1 MNKEKLYLALKNI
14 IKIRQSELNISKDFE
29 KNKIFSFL
37 HLCIGQEAVAVGTA
51 MALTKKDY
59 FFGNH
64 RSHGHYLAKGGNF
77 KKMIFEIYGDKRG
90 CCQGLGGSM
99 HMLDLKKGFVGSSPI
114 LGSGPPIAT
123 GIAFAKKLRKEKNIC
138 VVFLGDGA
146 SEEGAFY
153 ESLNLSGL
161 LKLPLLFVIENNLYA
176 GETSAEHRKTKGFNI
191 NLLVRKGFNLLFKEV
206 NGQDFCEVYQ
216 NIFLLKKQILK
227 LKKPGVLY
235 ANCLRRY
242 AHSGIYS
249 DLKSDYRKDDKE
261 ITHLKY
267 DPIKI
272 LTNKLAKIGEKKDK
286 IIKFI
291 NYHSLKEDK
300 KFSEVRNKIKVR
312 NIQ

>member
-1 MNKEKLYLALKNI
+1 MNKAKLLLALRNI
-14 IKIRQSELNISKDFE
+14 IKIRQAELNISKDFE

-37 HLCIGQEAVAVGTA
+37 HLCIGQEAIAVGVA
-51 MALTKKDY
+51 MALKKKDY

-77 KKMIFEIYGDKRG
+77 EKMIFEIYGDKRG

-99 HMLDLKKGFVGSSPI
+99 HMLDLKKGFMGSSPI

-123 GIAFAKKLRKEKNIC
+123 GIAFAKKLRNENNIC

-191 NLLVRKGFNLLFKEV
+191 SSLINKGFNLLFKEV
-206 NGQDFCEVYQ
+206 NGQDFSEVY
-216 NIFLLKKQILK
+216 NNVILLKKKILK
-227 LKKPGVLY
+227 LKKPAVLY

-242 AHSGIYS
+242 ADSGINS
-249 DLKSDYRKDDKE
+249 DLRSAYRKADKE
-261 ITHLKY
+261 ITHFKN
-267 DPIKI
+267 DPIRI
-272 LTNKLAKIGEKKDK
+272 LTNKLAKIYGKKDK

-300 KFSEVRNKIKVR
+300 KFSLVRNKIKVR
-312 NIQ
+312 QI